1 MRIRFLKAT
10 VLIGTIVVAPTLLA
24 QGGGQGTAARPGTA
38 NPATAKPA
46 PKRDITGI
54 WNRQAGDPSLSS
66 IHSLSGVAR
75 GPGYVDM
82 PPMTP
87 EGQKRFEANRPGYGI
102 RQQPMGNDPNLRCMP
117 TGMPRLVWGGGEFAQ
132 LPGKMV
138 QFMGSTW
145 RQIATDGRPLRVEEP
160 ELRYDSGWM
169 GSSVGRWE
177 NDDTFVV
184 ESAGFNGQSWLS
196 EEGLP
201 FSDEMKMTE
210 RYKRVDFDTLTLDA
224 TIDDPKTYTQLYKV
238 ITVTFERGPDRVRV
252 ATFCNPDNEK
262 LFEERI
268 RSQAIKPPDGGA
280 K

>member
-24 QGGGQGTAARPGTA
+24 EGGRQGAARPGTTQ
-38 NPATAKPA
+38 PATAKPA
-46 PKRDITGI
+46 PKRDITGV
-54 WNRQAGDPSLSS
+54 WNRQPGDPALSS

-75 GPGYVDM
+75 GPGFVDM

-117 TGMPRLVWGGGEFAQ
+117 SGMPRLVWNGGEFAQ

-138 QFMGSTW
+138 HFLGSTW
-145 RQIATDGRPLRVEEP
+145 RQIATDGRKLEVDPP
-160 ELRYDSGWM
+160 ELRYDTGWM
-169 GSSVGRWE
+169 GESVGHWE
-177 NDDTFVV
+177 DDFTFVV
-184 ESAGFNGQSWLS
+184 ESTGFNDGLAWLS

-201 FSDEMKMTE
+201 YSDEMKMTE
-210 RYKRVDFDTLTLDA
+210 RYRRVDYDTLLLDTL
-224 TIDDPKTYTQLYKV
+224 IEDPKIWTQPYKV
-238 ITVTFERGPDRVRV
+238 TTVTYKRGPDRVRV
-252 ATFCNPDNEK
+252 PNFCNPDNER

-268 RSQAIKPPDGGA
+268 RRRAIEPPAAG

>member
-1 MRIRFLKAT
+1 MRIRILTSLVLTGT
-10 VLIGTIVVAPTLLA
+10 VALLA
-24 QGGGQGTAARPGTA
+24 SGLAAEAGQRGGARAAGPS
-38 NPATAKPA
+38 KPA

-75 GPGYVDM
+75 GPGFTDM
-82 PPMTP
+82 VPMTP
-87 EGQKRFEANRPGYGI
+87 EGQARFDANKPGYGI

-117 TGMPRLVWGGGEFAQ
+117 TGMPRLVWNGGEFAE

-138 QFMGSTW
+138 QFLGSTW
-145 RQIATDGRPLRVEEP
+145 RQIATDGRKLDVEEP

-169 GSSVGRWE
+169 GSSVGHWE
-177 NDDTFVV
+177 GDYTFVI
-184 ESAGFNGQSWLS
+184 ESGGFNGKSWLS

-201 FSDEMKMTE
+201 FSDAMTMTE
-210 RYKRVDFDTLTLDA
+210 RYTRVDFDTLTLD
-224 TIDDPKTYTQLYKV
+224 TVINDPKTYTQPYKV
-238 ITVTFERGPDRVRV
+238 IQITFKRSPDGVRV
-252 ATFCNPDNEK
+252 PTFCNPDNEK

-268 RSQAIKPPDGGA
+268 RSQAIKPPDEAG

>member
-24 QGGGQGTAARPGTA
+24 QGGGQGTAPRPGTA
-38 NPATAKPA
+38 KPATVKPA

-75 GPGYVDM
+75 GPGFVDM

-117 TGMPRLVWGGGEFAQ
+117 TGMPRLVWNGGEFAQ

-138 QFMGSTW
+138 QFLGSTW
-145 RQIATDGRPLRVEEP
+145 RQIATDGRPLDVEEP

-177 NDDTFVV
+177 DDFTFVV
-184 ESAGFNGQSWLS
+184 ESAGFSGKSWLS

-210 RYKRVDFDTLTLDA
+210 RYKRVDFNTLTLDA

-238 ITVTFERGPDRVRV
+238 ITVTFNRGPDRVRV
-252 ATFCNPDNEK
+252 ANFCNPDNEK

-268 RSQAIKPPDGGA
+268 RSQAVKPPDGGA